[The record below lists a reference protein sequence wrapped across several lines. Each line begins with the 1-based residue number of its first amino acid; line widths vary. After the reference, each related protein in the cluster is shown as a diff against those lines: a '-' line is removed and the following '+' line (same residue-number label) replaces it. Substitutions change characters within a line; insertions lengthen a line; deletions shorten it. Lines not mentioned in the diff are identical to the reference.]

1 MKLENGVCTS
11 SEANMT
17 GQISKDMVCAGGGDT
32 DACVGDS
39 GIVGLHSQSNS
50 LANTVLWG

>member
-17 GQISKDMVCAGGGDT
+17 GQISKDMVEIQMP
-32 DACVGDS
+32 VW

-50 LANTVLWG
+50 LVGITSWGLGCAAVS